1 MVFATEFPLNR
12 FLVQLRVVLICAL
25 AAWLTACGGG
35 GGDAAPASTNNVPAP
50 VAPEADAGGDR
61 SVMRA
66 SDVTVD
72 GTASSDSDG
81 SIVSFAWTQTA
92 GPTVT
97 LTNADQVQVSFT
109 APNLADPTD
118 LEFEL
123 TVTDNDG
130 LSASDSVTI
139 TVVPQ
144 TFSISGVI
152 SVAASTDTDSDV
164 NDPIAAYQPNDSP
177 ATAQSISN
185 PVTLGGYVNR
195 PGFGESGR
203 SQSSGDVSD
212 FYRVVLVA
220 GETITL
226 LVAEPAVGDIGLFLW
241 NASGTEILNMPESP
255 GPVEQLTVP
264 STGEFLVEA
273 FAYPIPPNNR
283 GASNYI
289 LIIGQAQPSVSVG
302 GFRLSD
308 DFIPGDVILRYRDN
322 GVVPSGQAEQTRLES
337 THGLSRRAGAR
348 NRSMLMRFGQRRR
361 SSPGP
366 PRARFPCRKSIDTR
380 HCQVTSIA

>member
-35 GGDAAPASTNNVPAP
+35 GGDAAPASMNNVPAP

-61 SVMRA
+61 SVMRG

-97 LTNADQVQVSFT
+97 LTNADQTQLSFT

-123 TVTDNDG
+123 TVTNNDG

-144 TFSISGVI
+144 TFSI

-241 NASGTEILNMPESP
+241 NASGTEILNMPASRCPEPFHADAIRPAPAFESAHP
-255 GPVEQLTVP
+255 G
-264 STGEFLVEA
+264 
-273 FAYPIPPNNR
+273 R
-283 GASNYI
+283 
-289 LIIGQAQPSVSVG
+289 
-302 GFRLSD
+302 GFRV
-308 DFIPGDVILRYRDN
+308 G
-322 GVVPSGQAEQTRLES
+322 
-337 THGLSRRAGAR
+337 
-348 NRSMLMRFGQRRR
+348 NRS
-361 SSPGP
+361 
-366 PRARFPCRKSIDTR
+366 TR
-380 HCQVTSIA
+380 GIAK